1 MMSTQGIYSR
11 FIFRTSFILA
21 GVIFICAFLLSWF
34 IGRAVRDRIE
44 YEQGHTLSDM
54 AYNIADKM
62 DVVIGARAGE
72 IKTLATLTNLTD
84 PKVPV
89 AQKRAVLNQ
98 LAKSFPEFAWI
109 GISDLNGRVLAS
121 KEGLLEGADI
131 SKRDWYIHGQK
142 KDYFGDVHDAVLLN
156 KLLGG
161 TEAEPIRFF
170 DFATPLYHDGKIVG
184 VLAAHLS
191 WRWAKEVSEQW
202 IKPLRDRFP
211 VRLTIYSKE
220 GKVILGEKNK
230 MPEMTAEDM
239 PAPGERNHYHVHDHG
254 SAGVL
259 LEGQARTTL
268 ATKFDSDGFGWV
280 IVLDRPAKEAF
291 AEATQMQFKILAFGS
306 LLAFVLAAFGWRFK
320 RDSART
326 NKLKRLA
333 DDAKAAEA
341 QAIQSSEA
349 KSRFLATMSHEIRTP
364 MNGVMGVTD
373 LLLDTPLNKEQKKY
387 AELIKASAESLLSVI
402 NDILDYSKVEANKID
417 LETVPFSLGPVVQQV
432 ISLMNFQ
439 ARHKSIYLQLHE
451 NLGTSTNVMGD
462 PARFRQV
469 LVNLISNAL
478 KFTEKGGVDVFVHVE
493 SISELQYEIKV
504 QIKDSGIGIPEN
516 ARDRIFGRFEQVD
529 AATNRKY
536 GGTGLGLS
544 ITKSLVELMGGHI
557 GFFSEEGSG
566 STFWF
571 KLVLDKAT
579 SKVLPVVHATPSK
592 NGKLHILVAEDNPVN
607 QLIIRGMLAKL
618 GHEFIVVENG
628 KLALEKANE
637 DDFDLILM
645 DCHMPEMDGY
655 LATQKIREIEKYA
668 NVPIIAMTASAMAD
682 ERERC
687 LQVGMTDYVAKPL
700 SLATVEAVLQK
711 YMVAV

>member
-1 MMSTQGIYSR
+1 
-11 FIFRTSFILA
+11 
-21 GVIFICAFLLSWF
+21 V
-34 IGRAVRDRIE
+34 RARIE

-72 IKTLATLTNLTD
+72 IKTLSTLPNFSS
-84 PKVPV
+84 PKIPV
-89 AQKRAVLNQ
+89 AQKREVLNQ

-109 GISDLNGRVLAS
+109 GIADLNGRVVAS
-121 KEGLLEGADI
+121 NGGLLEGADI

-142 KDYFGDVHDAVLLN
+142 KDYFGDVHEAVLLN

-170 DFATPLYHDGKIVG
+170 DFATPIYHDGKIVG

-191 WRWAKEVSEQW
+191 WRWAKDISQDW
-202 IKPLRDRFP
+202 IKPLQDRYP
-211 VRLTIYSKE
+211 VRLTVYSKE
-220 GKVILGEKNK
+220 GKVILGDKNV
-230 MPEMTAEDM
+230 MPVMTPEDM
-239 PAPGERNHYHVHDHG
+239 PAAGERYHYHVHNHG
-254 SAGVL
+254 RLGVL
-259 LEGQARTTL
+259 LEGQARTKL
-268 ATKFDSDGFGWV
+268 ATKFDTDGFGWI
-280 IVLDRPAKEAF
+280 IVLDRPAKDAF
-291 AEATQMQFKILAFGS
+291 AEASKTERQILAAGF
-306 LLAFVLAAFGWRFK
+306 LVAFILAAFGWRFK
-320 RDSART
+320 RDSARAS
-326 NKLKRLA
+326 KLKRVA
-333 DDAKAAEA
+333 DDAKASEA
-341 QAIQSSEA
+341 QALQSSEA

-373 LLLDTPLNKEQKKY
+373 LLLDTELNKEQRKY

-402 NDILDYSKVEANKID
+402 NDILDYSKVEANKIA
-417 LETVPFSLGPVVQQV
+417 LETVPFSVGPVIQQV

-478 KFTEKGGVDVFVHVE
+478 KFTEKGGVDVFVNAE

-504 QIKDSGIGIPEN
+504 QVKDSGIGIPEN
-516 ARDRIFGRFEQVD
+516 AHDRIFGRFEQVD

-557 GFFSEEGSG
+557 GFFSEEGNG

-571 KLVLDKAT
+571 KLVMDKAT
-579 SKVLPVVHATPSK
+579 SKMIPVVTTKPAK

-628 KLALEKANE
+628 RLAVEKINE
-637 DDFDLILM
+637 DDFDMVLM

-668 NVPIIAMTASAMAD
+668 HIPIIAMTASAMAD
-682 ERERC
+682 EKARC
-687 LQVGMTDYVAKPL
+687 LSVGMTDYVAKPL
-700 SLATVEAVLQK
+700 NLATVEAVLQK
-711 YMVAV
+711 YMVTVA